1 MKYSMAYFINL
12 YFFKFDVHMNFV
24 IFKVSTSKFL
34 GVQADPLLSQFHT
47 ENKAISKCYS
57 FQ

>member
-1 MKYSMAYFINL
+1 MAYFINL

-24 IFKVSTSKFL
+24 ICKVSTSKFL